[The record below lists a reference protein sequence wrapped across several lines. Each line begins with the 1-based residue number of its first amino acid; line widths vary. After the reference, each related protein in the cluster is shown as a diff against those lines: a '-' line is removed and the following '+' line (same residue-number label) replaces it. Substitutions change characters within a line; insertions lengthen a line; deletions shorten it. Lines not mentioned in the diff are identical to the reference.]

1 VTVNWQQIGMQL
13 LRDALVPL
21 VQMLGATLLQTPH
34 LEQDPTVQ
42 RLWAISLGIAGAL
55 LTLAVTWLG
64 ISVMLRGALP
74 WLPTWD
80 HVVARILVACVQA
93 IASSFL
99 IGRLIDLSNALSA
112 ALILS
117 GTGGLSSAA
126 GGVTN
131 QASPTVALLLLAL
144 LVVVAVV
151 LLLVLAV
158 VRVLV
163 LAAAT
168 ALAPLALLAYSV
180 PALEGLAAGW
190 WRLVAASLALPVV
203 DAAVLSIGVEL
214 FSGKAQGF
222 LNFPGSQAVEQAV
235 ALLGLLTV
243 LIGIPLMAAA
253 NVAFPARRSLAGAA
267 IAGVTGR

>member
-1 VTVNWQQIGMQL
+1 VDWQQIGLQL

-21 VQMLGATLLQTPH
+21 VQMLGASLLQTPH
-34 LEQDPTVQ
+34 VEQDATVQ
-42 RLWAISLGIAGAL
+42 RLWTISLGTAGAL

-64 ISVMLRGALP
+64 LSVMLRGALH

-80 HVVARILVACVQA
+80 HVVARVLIACIQA
-93 IASSFL
+93 VASSFL
-99 IGRLIDLSNALSA
+99 VGRLIDLSNALSA

-117 GTGGLSSAA
+117 GTDGLSSAA
-126 GGVTN
+126 GNVTN
-131 QASPTVALLLLAL
+131 QASPTVALLLLVV
-144 LVVVAVV
+144 LVVVAVD

-158 VRVLV
+158 VRVLA
-163 LAAAT
+163 LSAAT

-180 PALEGLAAGW
+180 PALEGLASGW

-203 DAAVLSIGVEL
+203 DAALLSIGVEL

-222 LNFPGSQAVEQAV
+222 LNFPGSQALEQAV
-235 ALLGLLTV
+235 ALLGLLAV

-253 NVAFPARRSLAGAA
+253 RVAFPARRSVAGMA